1 MPRPRES
8 LTYRLRRL
16 PAYLDHSQVANFLAT
31 SVEGLGP
38 PENIVIFSLAS
49 SLMPWKQSPTKTATL
64 MFKSTPTRLDND
76 RTEWTVPMPD
86 HSESLIFD
94 IHFLE
99 FTPLSDCD
107 RSLHQF
113 E

>member
-1 MPRPRES
+1 MVRPRES

-16 PAYLDHSQVANFLAT
+16 PNYLERSTVANFLVN

-38 PENIVIFSLAS
+38 PENILIFSLAS
-49 SLMPWKQSPTKTATL
+49 NLVPWERPPTKTATL
-64 MFKSTPTRLDND
+64 MFKKTPERLDND
-76 RTEWTVPMPD
+76 QTEWTVLVP
-86 HSESLIFD
+86 EQGQSLIFD
-94 IHFLE
+94 THFLE

-107 RSLHQF
+107 RDVHKF

>member
-1 MPRPRES
+1 MVRARGN

-16 PAYLDHSQVANFLAT
+16 PNYLERSTIANFLVN

-38 PENIVIFSLAS
+38 PENILIFSLVS
-49 SLMPWKQSPTKTATL
+49 NLVPWERPLTKTATL
-64 MFKSTPTRLDND
+64 MSKKTPERFDND
-76 RTEWTVPMPD
+76 RTEWTAPVP
-86 HSESLIFD
+86 EQGQSLIFYA
-94 IHFLE
+94 HLLG

-107 RSLHQF
+107 RDVHEF